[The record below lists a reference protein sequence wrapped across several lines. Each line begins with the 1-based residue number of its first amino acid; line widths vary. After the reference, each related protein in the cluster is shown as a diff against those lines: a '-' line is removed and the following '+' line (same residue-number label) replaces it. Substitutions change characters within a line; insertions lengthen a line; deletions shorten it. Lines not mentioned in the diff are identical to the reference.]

1 MRVVASLPND
11 NAPNELGKTNEDIR
25 AVRYFGDTAYMVT
38 SEQIDPLYVID
49 VSNPILQVV
58 TGELEM
64 PGYSSYL
71 HPINDNFILRIGQN
85 VPVGG
90 FDLPPALSGAD
101 EFGAKVALFDVSGTP
116 RIVDEYIFANGY
128 SPAEFDYH
136 ALTYLP
142 QSDTEFLFAMPMQSW
157 TMTDDA
163 WREDNGLELFQVDL
177 TGNANMTNELR
188 VTTPNT
194 LNQYYGA

>member
-11 NAPNELGKTNEDIR
+11 NAPNELGKPNEDIR

-38 SEQIDPLYVID
+38 FEQIDPLYVID

-85 VPVGG
+85 VPV
-90 FDLPPALSGAD
+90 
-101 EFGAKVALFDVSGTP
+101 
-116 RIVDEYIFANGY
+116 
-128 SPAEFDYH
+128 
-136 ALTYLP
+136 
-142 QSDTEFLFAMPMQSW
+142 
-157 TMTDDA
+157 
-163 WREDNGLELFQVDL
+163 
-177 TGNANMTNELR
+177 
-188 VTTPNT
+188 
-194 LNQYYGA
+194 